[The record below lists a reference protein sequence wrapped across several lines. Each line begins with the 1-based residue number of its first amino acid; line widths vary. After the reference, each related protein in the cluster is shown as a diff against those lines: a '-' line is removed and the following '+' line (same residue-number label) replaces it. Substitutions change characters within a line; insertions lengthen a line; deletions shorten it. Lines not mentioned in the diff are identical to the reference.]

1 MSMHNRERLSR
12 FEFKTYYAE
21 PVKPVKVEAIRS
33 TRIQRTVSRIELSRS
48 RVTYLLYSCGITKR
62 HP

>member
-1 MSMHNRERLSR
+1 MSMHNRKSLYR